1 MGIWKGH
8 RTASRPP
15 GKINMWLNTARRLMI
30 RENPYF
36 NVCKLIPCRNMNA
49 RRPGAPLAY
58 HFLLSW
64 DTRVRCLSPDYH
76 PSPYHTVTFT
86 IQQKKNRNHV
96 YTETPLLSDADD
108 THPVGPSVLSAGCQ
122 PQTLSNIGCFG
133 E

>member
-36 NVCKLIPCRNMNA
+36 NVRKLIPCRNMNA

-58 HFLLSW
+58 HFSAVLGHPRKVPI
-64 DTRVRCLSPDYH
+64 TRLSPFPVSHCDLH
-76 PSPYHTVTFT
+76 NP
-86 IQQKKNRNHV
+86 KKKIATA
-96 YTETPLLSDADD
+96 YIPKLLRFLMLMIRP
-108 THPVGPSVLSAGCQ
+108 PVGPSVLSAGCQ